1 MDNTQ
6 FEGKKV
12 FFVYPHSVFQENL
25 IQRLVDLEYEIY
37 ILKDHKH
44 VDTVLQLFP
53 DAVMFF
59 NIDRG
64 MNRDEWEKF
73 IRGLLQEPR
82 KEPLSLGILS
92 YEFQKELAQLYLF
105 ELSLPCGYIQL
116 KQSLDEAT
124 RIVAKTLE
132 ANEVKRRR
140 KFIRYRVDE
149 NTELKFNARVG
160 SQLEDGQVLD
170 ISSAGIA
177 AVFNRQDL
185 VLTKN
190 SLLSDIQ
197 LNLMGKRVRV
207 SGVVLG
213 FRDQAENSRPV
224 NVILFDQRVD
234 GDTKGVIRK
243 FVNHKLQAILE
254 RKLGME

>member
-1 MDNTQ
+1 MK

-37 ILKDHKH
+37 ILKNHKY
-44 VDTVLQLFP
+44 VDQILEHYP
-53 DAVMFF
+53 DAVIFF

-64 MNRDEWEKF
+64 LNKEEWEAY
-73 IRGLLQEPR
+73 IRGLVEVQRP
-82 KEPLSLGILS
+82 EPLSLGILS

-124 RIVAKTLE
+124 KIVAKTLE

-140 KFIRYRVDE
+140 KYIRYRVEE
-149 NTELKFNARVG
+149 NYPLRLNAKLG
-160 SQLEDGQVLD
+160 DKLEDGNILD

-177 AVFNRQDL
+177 AVFDNPALEL
-185 VLTKN
+185 VKN
-190 SLLSDIQ
+190 TLLSDIQ

-213 FRDQAENSRPV
+213 FRDQSENSKRV
-224 NVILFDQRVD
+224 YVIVFDTRVD
-234 GDTKGVIRK
+234 GETKGVIRK
-243 FVNHKLQAILE
+243 YVNQKLQGILE
-254 RKLGME
+254 HKLGMT